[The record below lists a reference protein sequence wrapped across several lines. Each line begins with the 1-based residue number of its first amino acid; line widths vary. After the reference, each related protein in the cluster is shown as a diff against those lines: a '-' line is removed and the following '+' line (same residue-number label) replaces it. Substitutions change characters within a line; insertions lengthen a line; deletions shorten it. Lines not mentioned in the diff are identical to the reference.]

1 MRLFFCDFFC
11 ENHIF
16 FFYFCKRCGIIYLSV
31 LSGQK
36 IPLLLLVMEV
46 FMKLVLEKLK
56 IDLQEKLDS
65 EEIIVDDVTFEEKGK
80 YHFLTVTLDKIGG
93 IDLETIVDA
102 TKIVNEVVDKAD
114 ITDDSYI
121 LDVVS
126 KERGE

>member
-1 MRLFFCDFFC
+1 
-11 ENHIF
+11 
-16 FFYFCKRCGIIYLSV
+16 
-31 LSGQK
+31 
-36 IPLLLLVMEV
+36 
-46 FMKLVLEKLK
+46 MKLVLDKLK
-56 IDLQEKLDS
+56 IDLQKRLDS

-102 TKIVNEVVDKAD
+102 TKIVNEVVDETY

>member
-1 MRLFFCDFFC
+1 
-11 ENHIF
+11 
-16 FFYFCKRCGIIYLSV
+16 
-31 LSGQK
+31 
-36 IPLLLLVMEV
+36 
-46 FMKLVLEKLK
+46 MKLVLEKLK
-56 IDLQEKLDS
+56 IDLQERLNS
-65 EEIIVDDVTFEEKGK
+65 GEIIVDDVTFEEKGK

>member
-1 MRLFFCDFFC
+1 
-11 ENHIF
+11 
-16 FFYFCKRCGIIYLSV
+16 
-31 LSGQK
+31 
-36 IPLLLLVMEV
+36 
-46 FMKLVLEKLK
+46 MKLVLEKLK
-56 IDLQEKLDS
+56 IDLQERLDS

-114 ITDDSYI
+114 IIDDSYI

>member
-1 MRLFFCDFFC
+1 
-11 ENHIF
+11 
-16 FFYFCKRCGIIYLSV
+16 
-31 LSGQK
+31 
-36 IPLLLLVMEV
+36 
-46 FMKLVLEKLK
+46 MKLVLEKLK
-56 IDLQEKLDS
+56 IDLQERLDS
-65 EEIIVDDVTFEEKGK
+65 GEIIVDDVTFEEKGK

-114 ITDDSYI
+114 ITDASYI

>member
-1 MRLFFCDFFC
+1 
-11 ENHIF
+11 
-16 FFYFCKRCGIIYLSV
+16 
-31 LSGQK
+31 
-36 IPLLLLVMEV
+36 ME
-46 FMKLVLEKLK
+46 KS
-56 IDLQEKLDS
+56 I
-65 EEIIVDDVTFEEKGK
+65 EEKGK

>member
-1 MRLFFCDFFC
+1 
-11 ENHIF
+11 
-16 FFYFCKRCGIIYLSV
+16 
-31 LSGQK
+31 
-36 IPLLLLVMEV
+36 
-46 FMKLVLEKLK
+46 MKLVLEKLK
-56 IDLQEKLDS
+56 IDLQEILDS

>member
-1 MRLFFCDFFC
+1 
-11 ENHIF
+11 
-16 FFYFCKRCGIIYLSV
+16 
-31 LSGQK
+31 
-36 IPLLLLVMEV
+36 MEV

>member
-1 MRLFFCDFFC
+1 
-11 ENHIF
+11 
-16 FFYFCKRCGIIYLSV
+16 
-31 LSGQK
+31 
-36 IPLLLLVMEV
+36 
-46 FMKLVLEKLK
+46 MKLVLEKLK

-80 YHFLTVTLDKIGG
+80 YYFLTVTLDKIGG

>member
-1 MRLFFCDFFC
+1 
-11 ENHIF
+11 
-16 FFYFCKRCGIIYLSV
+16 
-31 LSGQK
+31 
-36 IPLLLLVMEV
+36 
-46 FMKLVLEKLK
+46 MKLVLEKLK

-80 YHFLTVTLDKIGG
+80 YHFLTITLDKIGG

>member
-1 MRLFFCDFFC
+1 
-11 ENHIF
+11 
-16 FFYFCKRCGIIYLSV
+16 
-31 LSGQK
+31 
-36 IPLLLLVMEV
+36 
-46 FMKLVLEKLK
+46 MKLVLEKLK
-56 IDLQEKLDS
+56 IDLQEKLDR

-80 YHFLTVTLDKIGG
+80 YHFLTITLDKIGG

>member
-1 MRLFFCDFFC
+1 
-11 ENHIF
+11 
-16 FFYFCKRCGIIYLSV
+16 
-31 LSGQK
+31 
-36 IPLLLLVMEV
+36 
-46 FMKLVLEKLK
+46 MKLVLEKLK
-56 IDLQEKLDS
+56 IDLQERLDS

-126 KERGE
+126 K

>member
-1 MRLFFCDFFC
+1 
-11 ENHIF
+11 
-16 FFYFCKRCGIIYLSV
+16 
-31 LSGQK
+31 
-36 IPLLLLVMEV
+36 
-46 FMKLVLEKLK
+46 MKLVLDKLK
-56 IDLQEKLDS
+56 IDLQKRLDS

>member
-1 MRLFFCDFFC
+1 
-11 ENHIF
+11 
-16 FFYFCKRCGIIYLSV
+16 
-31 LSGQK
+31 
-36 IPLLLLVMEV
+36 
-46 FMKLVLEKLK
+46 MKLVLEKLK
-56 IDLQEKLDS
+56 IDLQERLDS

-114 ITDDSYI
+114 ITDESYI

>member
-1 MRLFFCDFFC
+1 
-11 ENHIF
+11 
-16 FFYFCKRCGIIYLSV
+16 
-31 LSGQK
+31 
-36 IPLLLLVMEV
+36 
-46 FMKLVLEKLK
+46 MKLVLEKLK
-56 IDLQEKLDS
+56 IDLQEKLGS

>member
-1 MRLFFCDFFC
+1 
-11 ENHIF
+11 
-16 FFYFCKRCGIIYLSV
+16 
-31 LSGQK
+31 
-36 IPLLLLVMEV
+36 
-46 FMKLVLEKLK
+46 MKLVLEKLK

-65 EEIIVDDVTFEEKGK
+65 KEIIVDDVTFEEKGK

>member
-1 MRLFFCDFFC
+1 
-11 ENHIF
+11 
-16 FFYFCKRCGIIYLSV
+16 
-31 LSGQK
+31 
-36 IPLLLLVMEV
+36 
-46 FMKLVLEKLK
+46 MKLVLEKLK

-102 TKIVNEVVDKAD
+102 TKIVNDVVDKAD

>member
-1 MRLFFCDFFC
+1 
-11 ENHIF
+11 
-16 FFYFCKRCGIIYLSV
+16 
-31 LSGQK
+31 
-36 IPLLLLVMEV
+36 
-46 FMKLVLEKLK
+46 MKLVLEKLK

-80 YHFLTVTLDKIGG
+80 YHFLTVTLDNIGG